1 MKKARLIIAA
11 FIMAAIMLS
20 FTIPVCA
27 IAESPLENV
36 VPNEK
41 TTVEAEQ
48 TSVDQGTEY
57 KTESGAKAP
66 PNRRISPLIMLVAS
80 AMTGAAITVVI
91 TLLIQKRRRRIFIA
105 SVAPPIQ
112 IVEHNND
119 REHAAST
126 ASKSP
131 ARWVEVTK
139 GRDPFAPAE
148 GNKTMN
154 DFFSEPK
161 DL

>member
-1 MKKARLIIAA
+1 MKKPR
-11 FIMAAIMLS
+11 FILAVLVLAAIMLS
-20 FTIPVCA
+20 FTIPACA
-27 IAESPLENV
+27 FAETPLESV

-57 KTESGAKAP
+57 KTESGAKAA
-66 PNRRISPLIMLVAS
+66 PNRRISPLIMLAAS
-80 AMTGAAITVVI
+80 AMTGAAIAVVI

-105 SVAPPIQ
+105 SVAPPVQ
-112 IVEHNND
+112 IGEHNND

-148 GNKTMN
+148 ESKTMN